1 MRKKE
6 KSGLQNDKTSAVK
19 PFETGLQGGFD
30 NKEKFP
36 LWAYPETLEAVE
48 QFYCGDNCKSKSEF
62 IEKAIKF
69 YLGYLSGESNVNY
82 LSPKITESVDAVVHG
97 SERRINRNLFK
108 IAVELGKL
116 SHMVAAANDVS
127 NETLRELH
135 AMCVDEV
142 RRINGTI
149 DFENAVDYQR
159 TE

>member
-1 MRKKE
+1 MQKKE
-6 KSGLQNDKTSAVK
+6 KSGLQNNKTSAIK
-19 PFETGLQGGFD
+19 PFETGLQSGFE

-36 LWAYPETLEAVE
+36 LWAYHETLEAVE
-48 QFYCGDNCKSKSEF
+48 QSYRHDNCRSKSEF

-127 NETLRELH
+127 HETLRELH

-149 DFENAVDYQR
+149 DFENAVEYQR
-159 TE
+159 SE

>member
-1 MRKKE
+1 MPKKQ
-6 KSGLQNDKTSAVK
+6 KSGSQNGKYPNVK
-19 PFETGLQGGFD
+19 LFETGLQSGFE

-48 QFYCGDNCKSKSEF
+48 QSYRGDNCKSKSEF

-69 YLGYLSGESNVNY
+69 YLGYLSEENNVNY

-116 SHMVAAANDVS
+116 SHMIAAANDVS

-149 DFENAVDYQR
+149 DFENAVEYQR